1 MKTKIKEIITTSAQ
15 KLIKV
20 QLDYRTCIYIK
31 NITSLQLWLP
41 KYPNATVITY

>member
-1 MKTKIKEIITTSAQ
+1 MKNPIKEIITTSAQ

-31 NITSLQLWLP
+31 NIATLQVWLP
-41 KYPNATVITY
+41 KYPNATIITY